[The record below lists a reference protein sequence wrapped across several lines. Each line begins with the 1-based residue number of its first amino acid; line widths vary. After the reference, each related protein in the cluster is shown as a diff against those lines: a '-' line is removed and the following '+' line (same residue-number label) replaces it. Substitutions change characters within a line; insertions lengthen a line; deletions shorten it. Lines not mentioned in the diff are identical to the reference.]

1 MKIIKL
7 ALISFIIF
15 FGIATAFSLM
25 IPSHIRL
32 SKAVNVKNA
41 PDSVLSLI
49 KDTSRWKEWWPA
61 IGAKANNIHIQQ
73 LRQNNS
79 EVVLQLQQENR
90 RPFTSGW
97 QVHPLPSTDSL
108 ALQWYMDFN
117 FSWYPWQKFSTL
129 FYESTYGTMMQQGL
143 GNIKHI
149 VEK

>member
-49 KDTSRWKEWWPA
+49 KDTGRWKEWWPA
-61 IGAKANNIHIQQ
+61 IGAKANNIRIQQ

-90 RPFTSGW
+90 RPFVSGW

-117 FSWYPWQKFSTL
+117 LSWYPWQKFSTL
-129 FYESTYGTMMQQGL
+129 FYESTYGRMMQQGL